1 MAHPDQLQFV
11 GFVSRFAPQHFAR
24 SRVLEIG
31 SLDIN
36 GSVRMFFLEPARYVG
51 IDVADGPGVDRVCL
65 GHEFHEDPGGWD
77 AVLSCESFEHN
88 PHYRETFANMIR
100 LARPGALVLFTCAT
114 SGRPEH
120 GTSRTSP
127 EASPLTV
134 ERGWTYYRNLSQ
146 SDFPQA
152 ELEEAFDEYA
162 FFRNLR
168 SADLY
173 FAGLK
178 RGAGERD
185 RTAFGDMRTLLTAYY
200 RAGNRRPRYLLQQAT
215 LVILERLGPIGVLVH
230 GLRRRLRKQ
239 APSSR

>member
-11 GFVSRFAPQHFAR
+11 GFVARFLPGHFTRAR
-24 SRVLEIG
+24 ALEIG

-36 GSVRMFFLEPARYVG
+36 GSVRTFFPDPARYVG
-51 IDVADGPGVDRVCL
+51 IDVAAGPGVDRVCL
-65 GHEFHEDPGGWD
+65 GHEFHDEEGGWD

-100 LARPGALVLFTCAT
+100 LARPGALVLFTCAAP
-114 SGRPEH
+114 GRPEH

-134 ERGWTYYRNLSQ
+134 AQGWDYYRNLSR
-146 SDFPQA
+146 SDFSQPEIDA
-152 ELEEAFDEYA
+152 AFDRYA

-168 SADLY
+168 TADLY

-178 RGAGERD
+178 RGASAPD
-185 RTAFGDMRTLLTAYY
+185 QAAFDDMNAFLTGHY
-200 RAGNRRPRYLLQQAT
+200 RRMNRKPRYLLQQAV
-215 LVILERLGPIGVLVH
+215 LIALERLGPVGFRVH
-230 GLRRRLRKQ
+230 ALRRRLRK
-239 APSSR
+239 

>member
-11 GFVSRFAPQHFAR
+11 GFVSRFAPQHFTR

-36 GSVRMFFLEPARYVG
+36 GSVRMFFPEPARYVG

-65 GHEFHEDPGGWD
+65 GHEFHDDEGRWD

-100 LARPGALVLFTCAT
+100 LARPGALVLFTCAAV
-114 SGRPEH
+114 GRPEH

-134 ERGWTYYRNLSQ
+134 ERGWEYYRNLSQ
-146 SDFPQA
+146 GDFPA
-152 ELEEAFDEYA
+152 DEISTAFGKHA
-162 FFRNLR
+162 FFRNFR

-173 FAGLK
+173 FVGLR
-178 RGAGERD
+178 RGASGPDES
-185 RTAFGDMRTLLTAYY
+185 AFDEMNAFLTDYY
-200 RAGNRRPRYLLQQAT
+200 RKANCQPRYLLQQAV
-215 LVILERLGPIGVLVH
+215 LVALERLGPIGFQLH
-230 GLRRRLRKQ
+230 ALRRRLLK
-239 APSSR
+239 